1 MKKSLIPL
9 ALGTFGLGIAEFVM
23 MSILPYVANDMSVSI
38 PAAGHLISAYALGVC
53 VGAPVMLMSA
63 RKFPLK
69 KVLFFLIF
77 LYAVGNT
84 MAGLSHNYWFMLAM
98 RFISGLPH
106 GAFFGVGS
114 IAAEKLADEGKS
126 STALAFM
133 VSGMTIANLIGVPL
147 GAYICNHFSWRFIF
161 YITGAWGALNLFFL
175 LKWMPSIAP
184 LPDSGL
190 KGQFKFLMNAEP
202 WLILLATG
210 LGNCGIFCFYC
221 YIAPLMT
228 DMSGFSASDMTWIMM
243 LSGISM
249 VLGNI
254 FGGKLSDKYRSASVV
269 AFAYSMAAIALV
281 ITFFLPFV
289 SILSIIMMCICTCC
303 LFMVGAPNQLM
314 VLQNSR
320 GGEMMGAAMIQIAFN
335 LGNALGSYSGGLSI
349 DYNMGVNYASII
361 GMGYLIIAVLFVLLL
376 LRRQKTK
383 EQLIVKPIVTKY

>member
-1 MKKSLIPL
+1 MKKSLVPL
-9 ALGTFGLGIAEFVM
+9 ALGTFGLGMAEFVM
-23 MSILPYVANDMSVSI
+23 MSILPYVAKDMNVSI

-53 VGAPVMLMSA
+53 VGAPVMLLSA

-69 KVLFFLIF
+69 KVLFLLI
-77 LYAVGNT
+77 LIYAIGNT
-84 MAGLSHNYWFMLAM
+84 LAGLSHNYWFMLGM

-114 IAAEKLADEGKS
+114 IVAEKLADDGKS
-126 STALAFM
+126 SSALAFM

-161 YITGAWGALNLFFL
+161 YVTGVWGAFNLFFL

-184 LPDSGL
+184 LPNNGL
-190 KGQFKFLMNAEP
+190 RGQFSFLKKMEP

-221 YIAPLMT
+221 YVSPYLT
-228 DMSGFSASDMTWIMM
+228 GMSGFSAADMTWIMV
-243 LSGISM
+243 LSGVSM

-254 FGGKLSDKYRSASVV
+254 IGGKLSDRFRSASVV
-269 AFAYSMAAIALV
+269 GFAYSIAAMALIVLFLLPSASFLAIA
-281 ITFFLPFV
+281 
-289 SILSIIMMCICTCC
+289 MMCICTSC
-303 LFMVGAPNQLM
+303 LFMVGAPNQLL

-335 LGNALGSYSGGLSI
+335 LGNALGSYSGGLPI
-349 DYNMGVNYASII
+349 DNNIGVNFASII
-361 GMGYLIIAVLFVLLL
+361 GMGYLIVAIFIVSILV
-376 LRRQKTK
+376 RRQKSK
-383 EQLIVKPIVTKY
+383 EQLMVTPLITKL

>member
-1 MKKSLIPL
+1 MKKSLVPL

-38 PAAGHLISAYALGVC
+38 PSAGHLISAYALGVC
-53 VGAPVMLMSA
+53 VGAPVMLLSA

-77 LYAVGNT
+77 LYAIGNT
-84 MAGLSHNYWFMLAM
+84 IAGLSHNYWFMLAM

-126 STALAFM
+126 SSALAFM

-190 KGQFKFLMNAEP
+190 KGQFRFLKNTEP

-228 DMSGFSASDMTWIMM
+228 DMSGFSASDMTWIMV
-243 LSGISM
+243 LSGVSM

-254 FGGKLSDKYRSASVV
+254 FGGKLSDRYRSASVV
-269 AFAYSMAAIALV
+269 AFAYSMAAVAMV
-281 ITFFLPFV
+281 IIFLLPFV
-289 SILSIIMMCICTCC
+289 SYLSIIMMCICTCC

-349 DYNMGVNYASII
+349 DYNMGVNYASFI
-361 GMGYLIIAVLFVLLL
+361 GMGYLIIAVLFVMLL
-376 LRRQKTK
+376 LRRQKLR
-383 EQLIVKPIVTKY
+383 EQLIVSPVSGR